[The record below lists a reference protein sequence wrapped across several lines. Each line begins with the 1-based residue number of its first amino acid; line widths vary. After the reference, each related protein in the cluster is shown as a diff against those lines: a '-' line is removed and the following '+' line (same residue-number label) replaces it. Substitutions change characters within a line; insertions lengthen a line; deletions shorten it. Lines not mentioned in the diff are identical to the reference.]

1 MAQQSQLIHVRLEGL
16 RPLMFDRYA
25 GDNNT
30 KLPTADRMYLD
41 PAARLII
48 PSINLFSLLAAENT
62 KSVCRQFFGKQGKT
76 IALGI
81 SSYATIEPF
90 EIPLYSHEDDDGKP
104 VRIQF
109 TGWNEQISEH
119 TAVARLKN
127 GIPNPKTRP
136 VVALPWY
143 IEFAVEYAPNP
154 HCTLEN
160 LRQAFDWGG
169 TLGLGTF
176 RPYFG
181 RYQLTQWEVTR

>member
-1 MAQQSQLIHVRLEGL
+1 MAQQSQSTHVRLEGL

-30 KLPTADRMYLD
+30 QLPTADRMYLTNQGH
-41 PAARLII
+41 LII

-62 KSVCRQFFGKQGKT
+62 KSVCRQFFGKQSKN

-81 SSYATIEPF
+81 SSYVSIEPF
-90 EIPLYSHEDDDGKP
+90 DIPLCDATGQ
-104 VRIQF
+104 IQF
-109 TGWNEQISEH
+109 TGWNGQISEH
-119 TAVARLKN
+119 KAVARLPK

-143 IEFAVEYAPNP
+143 IEFDIQYVENRY
-154 HCTLEN
+154 CTYEN

-181 RYQLTQWEVTR
+181 RYELVEWQPV